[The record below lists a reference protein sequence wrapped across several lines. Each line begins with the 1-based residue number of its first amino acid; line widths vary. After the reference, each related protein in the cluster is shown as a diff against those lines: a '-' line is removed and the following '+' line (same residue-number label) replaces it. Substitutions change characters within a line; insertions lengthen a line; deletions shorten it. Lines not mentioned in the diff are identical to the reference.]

1 MPDDTRRLHHPGA
14 RQIAAGQSRNAER
27 GFSVVMVAVMA
38 NVMLAGVGLA
48 VDIGRTFVVHSELQ
62 AFSDAAALAA
72 VRDLDGTRTGIQNA
86 HTLATQGPL
95 GTSSPNGINFASTQ
109 VTTATDTYA
118 TGFAAT
124 YDSYATATTSSTNQY
139 RFVKVVASAS
149 LPLYFLRVLPG
160 VTSPVTLQSSATA
173 GQQAQTPNFSNGGL
187 VPFSADAHN
196 TTAANEFGFTRG
208 SDYTLRWGNGN
219 TTTCG
224 GDSGFN
230 PGNVPSQHGPVDLGQ
245 GTGESNLGSAIQYG
259 GYPNASSTPSSV
271 GVGTSLLTPPGN
283 RGNAL
288 VDSLASRSNQDPDQT
303 DTIWDTYKA
312 ALAAGT
318 ANGRRVVTAPILDP
332 ATYSGTGSNVNG
344 TVIGFAN
351 FLLAPATTVS
361 AAGNSG
367 PICATYI
374 GPGSLDGSS
383 GGTNGASI
391 YVSML
396 FQ

>member
-1 MPDDTRRLHHPGA
+1 
-14 RQIAAGQSRNAER
+14 
-27 GFSVVMVAVMA
+27 MVTVMA

-95 GTSSPNGINFASTQ
+95 GASLPNATNFGTTSVS
-109 VTTATDTYA
+109 TATDTYA
-118 TGFAAT
+118 TTFGGT

-160 VTSPVTLQSSATA
+160 ITSPATVRSSATA
-173 GQQAQTPNFSNGGL
+173 GQQAQTPNFDNGGL

-208 SDYTLRWGNGN
+208 SDYTLRWGDKNV
-219 TTTCG
+219 TTCG
-224 GDSGFN
+224 GDLSDGFD
-230 PGNVPSQHGPVDLGQ
+230 PGNVPSQHGPVDIGQ

-259 GYPNASSTPSSV
+259 GYPNSGSTPSSV

-303 DTIWDTYKA
+303 DTTWDAYKA

-318 ANGRRVVTAPILDP
+318 ANGRRLVTTPILDP

-351 FLLAPATTVS
+351 FLLAPATTIS

-367 PICATYI
+367 PVCATYV
-374 GPGSLDGSS
+374 GPGSTDGSS
-383 GGTNGASI
+383 GGTNGAYV